1 MKINRLF
8 FKNKDYSIEEDIDFS
23 NVEFDPYHI
32 RKISSCHVKVTGS
45 VIEDLLMLD
54 LNIKSE
60 VIGVC
65 SYTLEDVPLNIN
77 VNEHIEIS
85 NEVQDDEDIYYEK
98 DNIFSIDPY
107 VLSIIIAEV
116 PLVIIKDGATLPEG
130 GKGYRILDE
139 DEYLE
144 EQKNKKD
151 ERWSKL
157 DDIDL

>member
-8 FKNKDYSIEEDIDFS
+8 FKNKDYVIEDDIDFS

-32 RKISSCHVKVTGS
+32 RKISSCHVKITGS
-45 VIEDLLMLD
+45 VIDDLLMLD

-65 SYTLEDVPLNIN
+65 SYTLQDVPLNVS

-85 NEVQDDEDIYYEK
+85 NEVSDDEDIYYEK
-98 DNIFSIDPY
+98 ENIFSIDPY
-107 VLSIIIAEV
+107 VLSIIVSEV
-116 PLVIIKDGATLPEG
+116 PLVIIKEGATLPNDG
-130 GKGYRILDE
+130 DGYRILDE